1 MGRRQTLSKENIQ
14 IANKHMKI
22 CSTSLLEI
30 CKSKLQWGT
39 TSHQSEW
46 PSIKKSTNDKC
57 WRGCAE
63 KGTPLYWWECK
74 FVQPLWRRVWRFL
87 KKLKIEL
94 SYDSSIPLL
103 GIYPEKTIIQRHMH
117 PSVHCSTRNNSQ
129 DTETT

>member
-1 MGRRQTLSKENIQ
+1 MCRNWDPAQPNTYFKKQNIQTAHVAQLKKTKAQPNQEMGRRQTLSKENIQ

-46 PSIKKSTNDKC
+46 PSVKKSTNDKC

-63 KGTPLYWWECK
+63 KGTPL
-74 FVQPLWRRVWRFL
+74 
-87 KKLKIEL
+87 
-94 SYDSSIPLL
+94 LL
-103 GIYPEKTIIQRHMH
+103 VGM
-117 PSVHCSTRNNSQ
+117 
-129 DTETT
+129 